1 MNPDKLGL
9 FIAKLRK
16 EKNMTQKELAE
27 KLGVTDRAVS
37 NWENGRRL
45 PDVSLYKEIC
55 DILGITLNEFFAG
68 EKIKE
73 EDFKNVADNNLLSAL
88 ENSIF
93 TLKDKV
99 DFFKRKWQHD
109 HFFELTITMLI
120 IVFFII
126 FGFIKNNGLQIIF
139 IILGF
144 VSGIVENNRMMAYV
158 ERNAYGKN
166 SGISI
171 EELRLYIKRL
181 SEAKEILENFKTKKE
196 AVDYL
201 VNETGIN
208 REECSS
214 AYDILINLDLDKI
227 KKAK

>member
-9 FIAKLRK
+9 FIANLRK

-45 PDVSLYKEIC
+45 PDVSLYKELC

-73 EDFKNVADNNLLSAL
+73 EDFKNVAEENLFSAL
-88 ENSIF
+88 ENSVF

-99 DFFKRKWQHD
+99 EYFKRKWQHD
-109 HFFELTITMLI
+109 HFFDLTITMLI

-126 FGFIKNNGLQIIF
+126 YGFIKNNGLQIIF

-144 VSGIVENNRMMAYV
+144 ASGIIENNRMMAYV

-171 EELRLYIKRL
+171 EDFRVYIKRL
-181 SEAKEILENFKTKKE
+181 SEAKEILENFETKKE

-208 REECSS
+208 KEECSS
-214 AYDILINLDLDKI
+214 AYDILIKLDLDKI

>member
-1 MNPDKLGL
+1 MDQVKIGKL
-9 FIAKLRK
+9 IAKCRK
-16 EKNMTQKELAE
+16 EKNLTQNELAE
-27 KLGVTDRAVS
+27 LLQVS
-37 NWENGRRL
+37 NKTISKWECGSSL
-45 PDVSLYKEIC
+45 PDVSRYKELC

-73 EDFKNVADNNLLSAL
+73 EDFKSMADNNLLSAL

-120 IVFFII
+120 IIFFII
-126 FGFIKNNGLQIIF
+126 YGFIKNNGLQIIF

-144 VSGIVENNRMMAYV
+144 ISGIVENNRMMAYV